1 MAQLLEFIGNH
12 MILSVAFAGLFVYL
26 LYSEYVN
33 RTSGI
38 GTLSPLEATQML
50 NHSHAVML
58 DIRENKEI
66 AEGTI
71 INAIHVPLGELN
83 DQLGKLEKYREKPL
97 IVYCRS
103 GHRSATACS
112 KLRKHGFE
120 KVYNLRGGIVA
131 WQRDNLPLV
140 K

>member
-1 MAQLLEFIGNH
+1 MAQLFEFIGNH
-12 MILSVAFAGLFVYL
+12 MFLSVAFSGLFVYL

-38 GTLSPLEATQML
+38 GSLSPLEATQML
-50 NHSHAVML
+50 NHSHAAML
-58 DIRENKEI
+58 DIRESKELT
-66 AEGTI
+66 EGTI
-71 INAIHVPLGELN
+71 INAIHIPLGDLN
-83 DQLGKLEKYREKPL
+83 NQLAKLEKYREKPL

-112 KLRKHGFE
+112 KLRKQGFE